1 MKRPVFCLRKTLYP
15 KPLNFFL
22 KKLISL
28 SPLKGNRA
36 FHFISLLKKIKIKLC
51 SKIFTTISD
60 TEFYIFYTAFSH
72 KKMQKQRDRAKR
84 KQCRQN
90 NRRSGKIFRPAIL
103 FGYNYRT

>member
-36 FHFISLLKKIKIKLC
+36 FTKKVLLHFYFLQQHLKIIRIIL
-51 SKIFTTISD
+51 
-60 TEFYIFYTAFSH
+60 FYTEQGKMTAF
-72 KKMQKQRDRAKR
+72 
-84 KQCRQN
+84 
-90 NRRSGKIFRPAIL
+90 
-103 FGYNYRT
+103 